1 MAISDEERTEVV
13 ARFQYGELKWWFL
26 LGRDI
31 LSLIEAASGGFSKG
45 QKKIADYIINNYD
58 KAAFMTAIRL
68 ARITDVS
75 ESTVVRFA
83 VELGY
88 DGYPEM
94 RRALQD
100 MIRGKL
106 TSVERIKV
114 AKDIMGS
121 RDILT
126 HVLSSDIEQIRQTM
140 EEADSGDFT
149 RAVEAIVSA
158 KNIFILGLRS
168 SSVLANFMGFYFNL
182 IFSNSRVVSE
192 NSTSEV
198 FERIIGLTRDD
209 VLISISF
216 PRYSQRTIK
225 AMHYARDIGANIIA
239 ITDGRSSP
247 LFGLADISLCARS
260 DMVSFLDTLVAPL
273 SLVNALIVAV
283 SEKAPADLYANFER
297 LEKVWDEYGVYE
309 KSSF

>member
-1 MAISDEERTEVV
+1 ME
-13 ARFQYGELKWWFL
+13 K
-26 LGRDI
+26 DI
-31 LSLIEAASGGFSKG
+31 LSLIEASSDGFSKG
-45 QKKIADYIINNYD
+45 QRRIADYILKNYD

-68 ARITDVS
+68 ARFAEVS

-106 TSVERIKV
+106 TSVQRIKV

-140 EEADSGDFT
+140 EETDSGDFT
-149 RAVEAIVSA
+149 RAVEAIIEA
-158 KNIFILGLRS
+158 KNVYILGLRS
-168 SSVLANFMGFYFNL
+168 SSFLARFMGFYFNL
-182 IFSNSRVVSE
+182 LFSNSRVISE
-192 NSTSEV
+192 GPDSEV
-198 FERIIGLTRDD
+198 FEHIVRLSEGD
-209 VLISISF
+209 VLIAISF
-216 PRYSQRTIK
+216 PRYSKRTIR
-225 AMHYARDIGANIIA
+225 AMQYARDVGASIIA
-239 ITDGRSSP
+239 ITDSRASP
-247 LFGLADISLCARS
+247 LVEISDIPLCARS
-260 DMVSFLDTLVAPL
+260 DMISFLDTLVAPL

-283 SEKAPADLYANFER
+283 SEKAPGDLYAKFER
-297 LEKVWDEYGVYE
+297 LEKIWDEYGVYE
-309 KSSF
+309 QV